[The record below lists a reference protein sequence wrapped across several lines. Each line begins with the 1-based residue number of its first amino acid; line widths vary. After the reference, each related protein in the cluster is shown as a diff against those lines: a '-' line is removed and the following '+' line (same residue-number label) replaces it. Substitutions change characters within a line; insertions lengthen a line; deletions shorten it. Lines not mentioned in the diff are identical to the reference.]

1 MNLLFLLM
9 FLLSVFLCA
18 HALNRYNDSLR
29 QQNRKRSQPLPPI
42 GDLETD
48 LTNKIKNKDKK
59 ITDPKNKIPTT
70 SKSPDNWRHLVLE
83 MRKKEQIELALNLC
97 KSKFPLYTA
106 YREATLILKSILQ
119 NENLSPAKVQR
130 TLSQLYKIAAIAELI
145 HMKKSAGPKPLPD
158 KLKIVDITLLNKI
171 PIDYNNLGY
180 LELPLLKKQDA
191 KILVKHWG
199 EPNKHESPRTLYEH
213 HLIKLISPKKR

>member
-1 MNLLFLLM
+1 M
-9 FLLSVFLCA
+9 
-18 HALNRYNDSLR
+18 RE
-29 QQNRKRSQPLPPI
+29 QNRKRSQPLPPI
-42 GDLETD
+42 GNLKAD
-48 LTNKIKNKDKK
+48 LTSEIENKDKK
-59 ITDPKNKIPTT
+59 ISDFKIHIPTT
-70 SKSPDNWRHLVLE
+70 SKNPGNWRQLALE
-83 MRKKEQIELALNLC
+83 MRKKNQMEPALTLC

-145 HMKKSAGPKPLPD
+145 HMKKSAGLKPLPD

-191 KILVKHWG
+191 RILVKHWG
-199 EPNKHESPRTLYEH
+199 EPNKHESPRTLYGNH
-213 HLIKLISPKKR
+213 FIKLISSKKR